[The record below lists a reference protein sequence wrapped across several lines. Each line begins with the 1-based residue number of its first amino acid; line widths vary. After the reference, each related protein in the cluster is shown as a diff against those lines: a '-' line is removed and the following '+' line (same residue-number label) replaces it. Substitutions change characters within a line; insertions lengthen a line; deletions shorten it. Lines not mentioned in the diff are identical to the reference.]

1 MMMEM
6 TVLLPPAQP
15 AIVWPALTEAGIYP
29 LDKPEGPSS
38 FRMVQMVRRALGI
51 KKTGHA
57 GTLDPFATGLLVV
70 CAGRPATRLIS
81 QLMDGEKEYLATL
94 TLGVETTT
102 QDREGEVVATAPVAG
117 LGAGQVADCLAGFVG
132 EQLQLPPLYSA
143 LKHQGK
149 PLYHYARRGVEIE
162 RQPRPV
168 TISELECLEFSGA
181 TLKIRVRCGKG
192 TYIRALAFDIGRVLG
207 CGAHLAALR
216 RLRSGPFSVAEAVDG
231 NALFAEP
238 AQARALLLAKG
249 LTVGEALA
257 KICRPHEETAETA
270 DSASQ
275 PGPLSLSLA

>member
-1 MMMEM
+1 MEM
-6 TVLLPPAQP
+6 TVLLPVAPSAAACP
-15 AIVWPALTEAGIYP
+15 GLAEAGIYL

-38 FRMVQMVRRALGI
+38 FRMVHVVRRALGI

-70 CAGRPATRLIS
+70 CAGRPATRLIT

-102 QDREGEVVATAPVAG
+102 QDREGEVVATAPTAG
-117 LGAGQVADCLAGFVG
+117 ISAGQVADCLAGFVG

-149 PLYHYARRGVEIE
+149 PLYHYARKGVEVA

-168 TISELECLEFSGA
+168 TISEVEGLEFSGVS
-181 TLKIRVRCGKG
+181 LKIRVRCGKG

-231 NALFAEP
+231 NALFGDPAES
-238 AQARALLLAKG
+238 RELLLAKG

-257 KICRPHEETAETA
+257 KICRSGEITARTV
-270 DSASQ
+270 DFAS
-275 PGPLSLSLA
+275 PLVDISVV